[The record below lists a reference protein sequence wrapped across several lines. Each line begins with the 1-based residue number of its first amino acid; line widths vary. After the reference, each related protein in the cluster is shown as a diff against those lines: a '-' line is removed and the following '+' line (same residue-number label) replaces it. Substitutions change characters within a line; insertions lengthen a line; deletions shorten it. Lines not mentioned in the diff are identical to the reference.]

1 MEQQDT
7 FRYTYSAKEQEE
19 VKRLR
24 EKYAPQPVAV
34 EDKLAALRRLDEG
47 VTQKAMAF
55 SLTLGIIGTLIM
67 GTGMCCVLVWSQ
79 MLIGIQVGLLG
90 ILGVVLAYPLYN
102 RILKTERARIA
113 PEVLRLTDELLK

>member
-79 MLIGIQVGLLG
+79 MLIGIPVGLLG

>member
-24 EKYAPQPVAV
+24 EKYAPQPVAA

-67 GTGMCCVLVWSQ
+67 GTGMCCVLVWSR
-79 MLIGIQVGLLG
+79 MLIGIPVGLLG

>member
-34 EDKLAALRRLDEG
+34 EDKLVALRRLDEG

-79 MLIGIQVGLLG
+79 MLIGIPVGLLG

>member
-24 EKYAPQPVAV
+24 EKYAPQPVAA

-47 VTQKAMAF
+47 VTQKAMAL

-67 GTGMCCVLVWSQ
+67 GIGMCFVLVWSQ
-79 MLIGIQVGLLG
+79 MLIGIPVGLLG

>member
-24 EKYAPQPVAV
+24 EKYAPQPVAA

-79 MLIGIQVGLLG
+79 MLIGIPVGLLG

>member
-34 EDKLAALRRLDEG
+34 EDKLATLRRLDEG
-47 VTQKAMAF
+47 VTQKAMAY

-79 MLIGIQVGLLG
+79 MLIGIPVGLLG

>member
-79 MLIGIQVGLLG
+79 MLIGIPVGLMG

>member
-34 EDKLAALRRLDEG
+34 EDKLAILRRLDEG

-79 MLIGIQVGLLG
+79 MLIGIPVGLLG